1 MFITRNFE
9 CQSELLNANMK
20 PSPNLMKVSKQKMC
34 AIKFRKNTD
43 FGEMI

>member
-1 MFITRNFE
+1 MSITRNFE

-20 PSPNLMKVSKQKMC
+20 PSPNLMKVSKQ
-34 AIKFRKNTD
+34 IKFRKNTD